1 MQIRFPPPLSW
12 NNAFLSS
19 YPSSAFLQSFI
30 YGMTRSHIS
39 LSMEAALSLGNYPP
53 TLLEKEEISMK
64 MRLSDRLLSLF
75 EYNLRHDYAQHPEKK
90 PSRRR
95 IILLCDIIS
104 RVSYPKLFPTF
115 SEISRWIYISFHTRK
130 ITT

>member
-1 MQIRFPPPLSW
+1 MQIRFPPLLSW

-64 MRLSDRLLSLF
+64 IGPPPLP
-75 EYNLRHDYAQHPEKK
+75 LR
-90 PSRRR
+90 
-95 IILLCDIIS
+95 
-104 RVSYPKLFPTF
+104 V
-115 SEISRWIYISFHTRK
+115 
-130 ITT
+130 